1 MRALEGIEQLI
12 ELQFL
17 KKYNQVKLK
26 KSDKILAKINNFLEN
41 IVI

>member
-26 KSDKILAKINNFLEN
+26 KSDKI
-41 IVI
+41 